1 MLTFADAVLKEVRKL
16 QADTEGL
23 VLGGGIP
30 DMERYKFLMG
40 RLEGL
45 RMVEDATKELVKKYQ
60 TDDDD

>member
-16 QADTEGL
+16 QADTEAL

-45 RMVEDATKELVKKYQ
+45 RMVEDSTKELVKKYQ
-60 TDDDD
+60 ADDDD

>member
-1 MLTFADAVLKEVRKL
+1 MLTFVDAVLKEVRKL
-16 QADTEGL
+16 QNDTEAL